1 MKKLK
6 WSVLLA
12 KEREIEIEA
21 NNINVVVEIAKFKK
35 TKEERIVRIKLK
47 R

>member
-1 MKKLK
+1 MK
-6 WSVLLA
+6 WYVLLA

-21 NNINVVVEIAKFKK
+21 DNINAVVEIAKSKK
-35 TKEERIVRIKLK
+35 TKEERIVRIRLN

>member
-1 MKKLK
+1 MK

-12 KEREIEIEA
+12 KEREIEIDA
-21 NNINVVVEIAKFKK
+21 DNINEVVEIAKSKK
-35 TKEERIVRIKLK
+35 TKEERIVRIRLN

>member
-1 MKKLK
+1 ME

-12 KEREIEIEA
+12 KEREIEIDA
-21 NNINVVVEIAKFKK
+21 DNINEVVEIAKSKK
-35 TKEERIVRIKLK
+35 TKEERIVSIRLN

>member
-1 MKKLK
+1 MRKLK
-6 WSVLLA
+6 WLVLLA
-12 KEREIEIEA
+12 KEREIEIKA
-21 NNINVVVEIAKFKK
+21 NNINAVVEKANVEK

>member
-1 MKKLK
+1 ME

-12 KEREIEIEA
+12 KEREIKIVA
-21 NNINVVVEIAKFKK
+21 DNINEVVEIAKSKK
-35 TKEERIVRIKLK
+35 TKEERIVSIRLN

>member
-1 MKKLK
+1 MK

-12 KEREIEIEA
+12 KEREIKIDGD
-21 NNINVVVEIAKFKK
+21 NINEVVEIAKSKK
-35 TKEERIVRIKLK
+35 TKEERIVSIRLN